1 MNNELFDK
9 YKLVNLEI
17 IDSIKN
23 DNEDISLFEKR
34 EKLIG
39 ELFNLNWSKEQKRM
53 MYNNMGL
60 VNMDKE
66 IERLLKEKMISIK
79 EKINKIAKNKVANR
93 SYNSVNRRSNFFSAN
108 V

>member
-60 VNMDKE
+60 VDLDKE
-66 IERLLKEKMISIK
+66 IERLLKEKMIRIK
-79 EKINKIAKNKVANR
+79 EKINKIAKNKAANK

>member
-1 MNNELFDK
+1 MNNELFEK
-9 YKLVNLEI
+9 YKLINLEI
-17 IDSIKN
+17 INSIQN

-34 EKLIG
+34 EKLIE
-39 ELFNLNWSKEQKRM
+39 ELSNLNWSKEQKRI

>member
-60 VNMDKE
+60 VDLDKE
-66 IERLLKEKMISIK
+66 IERLLKEKMIRIK
-79 EKINKIAKNKVANR
+79 EKIDKIAKNKAAITTTGV
-93 SYNSVNRRSNFFSAN
+93 
-108 V
+108 